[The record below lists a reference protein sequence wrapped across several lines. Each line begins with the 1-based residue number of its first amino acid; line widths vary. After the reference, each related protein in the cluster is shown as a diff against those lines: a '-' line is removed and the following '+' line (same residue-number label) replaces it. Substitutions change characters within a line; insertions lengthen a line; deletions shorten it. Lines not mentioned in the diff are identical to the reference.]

1 MLVQILLERSDE
13 LHIRNERPNGAQLYK
28 NATCEKVIGKWI

>member
-28 NATCEKVIGKWI
+28 KATCEKETGKWI